1 MRPAAL
7 VALACAL
14 QVPAVAAPDH
24 DKPATLTGTYS
35 IGATSLTDP
44 APEDKKD
51 ALLRLY
57 LTGKAARD
65 LFAALNVKPVKDQCL
80 IISLMQGTDRGQSD
94 YRLSLLFAY
103 SAQSQNHKPP

>member
-1 MRPAAL
+1 MRHAAL
-7 VALACAL
+7 VALACAVL
-14 QVPAVAAPDH
+14 TAEPQAIAAPNH
-24 DKPATLTGTYS
+24 DKPGVLTGTYS

-65 LFAALNVKPVKDQCL
+65 LYGALNAKPVKDQCFDD
-80 IISLMQGTDRGQSD
+80 GTMTKTLGGKRSGNPSV
-94 YRLSLLFAY
+94 A
-103 SAQSQNHKPP
+103 